1 MKTLWR
7 PVVGALIL
15 IAFAVFVER
24 YLGWAALL
32 APWREVPPAAIAV
45 AAALTFASYW
55 LRALRF
61 YDYFR
66 ADMAGRFALCI
77 KLMLQHNLLNN
88 LLPMRSGELSFP
100 LLMSRYFAVPLQR
113 SLPALLWFRVLDL
126 HTLAVVALLAATGVA
141 LPLVL
146 LGLALWLPL
155 PWLAFRFA
163 ARLQRWLGRRPQPG
177 RVARLAAELLRG
189 LPQHRGAF
197 WRAWGWTVLN
207 WLVKL
212 AAFAWVLR
220 LFADSGWAAAVMGAI
235 AGDLTSVLPVHGIA
249 GAGTYEA
256 GVVAGLLPYGVAAAV
271 ALAAAVNLHLFLL
284 ATTLAGGAV
293 SLMMKGPARG

>member
-1 MKTLWR
+1 MKTWWR
-7 PVVGALIL
+7 PLIGAAIL
-15 IAFAVFVER
+15 VAFAVFVEHH
-24 YLGWAALL
+24 LGWARLL
-32 APWREVPPAAIAV
+32 APWRQITLPAIAL
-45 AAALTFASYW
+45 AALLTFASYW

-66 ADMAGRFALCI
+66 SEMRGRFSLCA

-100 LLMSRYFAVPLQR
+100 VLMSRYFDVPARR

-126 HTLAVVALLAATGVA
+126 HTLGIAALLAMSGIPAAWVIGA
-141 LPLVL
+141 LV
-146 LGLALWLPL
+146 LWLPL
-155 PWLAFRFA
+155 PWLLFHFS
-163 ARLQRWLGRRPQPG
+163 ARLRVSLEGSAQSRVQRFT
-177 RVARLAAELLRG
+177 AEILRA
-189 LPQHRGAF
+189 LPQDGMAF
-197 WRAWGWTVLN
+197 YRAWAWTALN

-212 AAFAWVLR
+212 LAFAWVLK
-220 LFADSGWAAAVMGAI
+220 LFVHEGWSAAAMGAI

-256 GVVAGLLPYGVAAAV
+256 GVVAGLLPYGVAADA

-284 ATTLAGGAV
+284 GTTLAGGAV
-293 SLMMKGPARG
+293 SLLMKGPARG